1 MTKFFTTIAA
11 AAAVAAMGFGLFAT
25 AATAGAISPSQQDGA
40 YQGIQIVPASASPT
54 QDVAQPPFKRARIV
68 DFDTSAEKGS
78 IIIITK
84 QNRLYYVLGNG
95 KAAMYRVATAKRGF
109 EWKGTHK
116 VSAKAKW
123 PSWSPPAEMRARH
136 PELPV
141 FMKGGAENP
150 LGARAIYLGASI
162 YRIHGT
168 NAPNSIG
175 TAASSG
181 CIRMLNADVS
191 ELYSLVKL
199 GTRVT
204 VL

>member
-11 AAAVAAMGFGLFAT
+11 AAALSFGLFAT
-25 AATAGAISPSQQDGA
+25 PASAGSLSPSQQDGA
-40 YQGIQIVPASASPT
+40 YQGIQIVPASASPA
-54 QDVAQPPFKRARIV
+54 QEIAQPPFKRAKIV
-68 DFDTSAEKGS
+68 AFDTSARKGS
-78 IIIITK
+78 IIINTK

-95 KAAMYRVATAKRGF
+95 TAAMYRVATAKRGF

-150 LGARAIYLGASI
+150 LGARAIYLGSSI